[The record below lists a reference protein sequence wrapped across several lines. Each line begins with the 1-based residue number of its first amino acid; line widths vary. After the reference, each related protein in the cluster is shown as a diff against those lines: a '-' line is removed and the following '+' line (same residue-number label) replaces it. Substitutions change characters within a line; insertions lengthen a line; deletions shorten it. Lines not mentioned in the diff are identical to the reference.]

1 MSAVAYFFGKELRKN
16 LNIPIGIIHS
26 SLGGSE
32 MAAWIPEAGLNAHPK
47 LKPLVGDKWQDCT
60 LLSDWVRRRSRENL
74 ANFKDKPPV
83 HPFKPGFLYECGI
96 EWTTNFPVTG
106 VLWYQGE
113 SDAEPCAPE
122 KLADWTA
129 TNRLLLKTLVE
140 SWRKAYGNPEMPFV
154 MIQLP
159 RINHNSRRLWPEFR
173 ELQEQLAKADKN
185 VYCVNTIDLGA
196 TTAEV
201 HPPEKKMVGE
211 RAAATALNKVYQKK
225 TPCDGPTFKRLKREK
240 NKLHIQ
246 LSHAKGL
253 KTTDDKAPAM
263 FEVAGADKQFHPATA
278 TITLRNGDY
287 AVISLSSDKVAKP
300 IYARYCW
307 NFHVTPNLVN
317 EHDLPAKAFRTD
329 APEPVKAN

>member
-1 MSAVAYFFGKELRKN
+1 MAQ
-16 LNIPIGIIHS
+16 GIRH
-26 SLGGSE
+26 
-32 MAAWIPEAGLNAHPK
+32 PE
-47 LKPLVGDKWQDCT
+47 
-60 LLSDWVRRRSRENL
+60 
-74 ANFKDKPPV
+74 
-83 HPFKPGFLYECGI
+83 I
-96 EWTTNFPVTG
+96 
-106 VLWYQGE
+106 
-113 SDAEPCAPE
+113 
-122 KLADWTA
+122 
-129 TNRLLLKTLVE
+129 
-140 SWRKAYGNPEMPFV
+140 PFV
-154 MIQLP
+154 MSQLP